1 MKIVNKTYLLISV
14 LVAVAAL
21 NLFLLYQEGT
31 SQFDE
36 SHSIIKI
43 SDIKVK
49 AESISGFAI
58 SVANGNTD
66 DKEMLDKEI
75 ADVETIL
82 NKIKSGGEIDGVTIA
97 QTPTADI
104 STHFSHIETQWADYK
119 FKAENVKSTSV
130 FDEEATNA
138 VNYVLQKNQDLVL
151 LTDQLINE
159 LEPLDR
165 DYNRHKQI
173 AAELAEYAKAI
184 GQQTLLISIGE
195 DGNSQEIL
203 KEERLEFEIGLR
215 KLLGIS
221 TLGLDVESVGK
232 EHEDLEPIPRGN
244 SSTLRQ
250 LEPLWESIEIRI
262 QILEE
267 RALLSPE
274 FNAAKN
280 EMIEQKL
287 VLFEHTDHVIERW
300 NERLV
305 SEDTSGEGIVQGLL
319 AVNIVIFAVVV
330 FVVRQSMSPLESITK
345 AISKVKEG
353 VYGEKIPYS
362 GSDEV
367 GELVS
372 NFNIMSN
379 TIKEKEEEAKQTDI
393 AKDEFLAMIT
403 HELKTPLV
411 PIQGYAD
418 ILLSEHLGKLT
429 AKQKERISII
439 KNSSE
444 TLLGIIS
451 DLLDAQK
458 LELGQLRMKK
468 EVRNINETVCS
479 SVNALLPEAER
490 NNVELTSN
498 IRDLEI
504 SHDPER
510 IKQVISNLI
519 KNSMTAVKPGSGK
532 IEVTMEESPTE
543 IKINVKD
550 NGIGIPV
557 NKQKD
562 LFKKF
567 YQVDA
572 TLTRETGGSGLG
584 LAICKGIIDNHGGQ
598 ISVTSSPNQGAMF
611 SLTLPKNGS
620 GEQPRSPIGTA

>member
-1 MKIVNKTYLLISV
+1 MKIVTKTYLLISV
-14 LVAVAAL
+14 VVAVAGI
-21 NLFLLYQEGT
+21 NLFLLYQEGAG
-31 SQFDE
+31 QFDE
-36 SHSIIKI
+36 SHSIIEL
-43 SDIKVK
+43 SDVKVK
-49 AESISGFAI
+49 AESISGYAI
-58 SVANGNTD
+58 SVANGNLE
-66 DKEMLDKEI
+66 DKENLDNEI
-75 ADVETIL
+75 ANVDLIL
-82 NKIKSGGEIDGVTIA
+82 NKIQSGGELDGVKVA
-97 QTPTADI
+97 KPYSGI
-104 STHFSHIETQWADYK
+104 STTFNDIITEWENYK
-119 FKAENVKSTSV
+119 FKAENVKTTSV
-130 FDEEATNA
+130 FDQEATNA

-151 LTDQLINE
+151 LTDKFVNE
-159 LEPLDR
+159 LDPLDR
-165 DYNRHKQI
+165 NYNRHKQI
-173 AAELAEYAKAI
+173 AQELAECARII

-195 DGNSQEIL
+195 EGNSQEII
-203 KEERLEFEIGLR
+203 KEKRLEFETGIR

-221 TLGLDVESVGK
+221 TIGIDVESIGK
-232 EHEDLEPIPRGN
+232 THEDLEQIPREN
-244 SSTLRQ
+244 ASSLRQ
-250 LEPLWESIEIRI
+250 LEPLWESIQIRI

-274 FNAAKN
+274 FNVAKN
-280 EMIEQKL
+280 EMNEQKL
-287 VLFEHTDHVIERW
+287 ILFEHVDEVIETW
-300 NERLV
+300 NDRLV
-305 SEDTSGEGIVQGLL
+305 SESSSGEVIVQGLL
-319 AVNIVIFAVVV
+319 AMNIAIFAIVV
-330 FVVRQSMSPLESITK
+330 FVIKQSLSPLESITR

-353 VYGEKIPYS
+353 VYGEKIEYV
-362 GSDEV
+362 GADEV

-444 TLLGIIS
+444 ALLAIIS

-468 EVRNINETVCS
+468 EMRNINETISS
-479 SVNALLPEAER
+479 SVNSLLPEAAK
-490 NNVELTSN
+490 NNIELTAN

-504 SHDPER
+504 SHDPDR
-510 IKQVISNLI
+510 IKQVMSNLI
-519 KNSMTAVKPGSGK
+519 KNSLTAVAPNTGK
-532 IEVTMEESPTE
+532 IDITMEEFPTE
-543 IKINVKD
+543 IKINVSD

-557 NKQKD
+557 DKQGE

-584 LAICKGIIDNHGGQ
+584 LAICKGIVDNHGGK
-598 ISVTSSPNQGAMF
+598 ISVKSSQNQGATF
-611 SLTLPKNGS
+611 SLTLPKQDS
-620 GEQPRSPIGTA
+620 GEQPRSPIGTT